1 MGGRRQKVV
10 SGDRATSLSL
20 FIQLFFLALLS
31 KTPFTPFC
39 PFSFLSFL
47 VTAAMNRSRVG
58 GPLLGKTVDIEPSLN
73 KAVDEIL
80 RYQLNL

>member
-31 KTPFTPFC
+31 KTPFR

-47 VTAAMNRSRVG
+47 VITALKRSRA
-58 GPLLGKTVDIEPSLN
+58 LHQGKTVDIEKSLI
-73 KAVDEIL
+73 KVTLEVDEIL